1 MAATSIQEVELRI
14 TAETKALRTELDS
27 VNSKLD
33 KLADHKQKMK
43 GIGEGFKSALPDLTK
58 FGLAAGAAA
67 IALDFATDSV
77 KAFLARDRGLAE
89 LSAIT
94 GIAGQGLD
102 DLSAAA
108 TSLSLEFG
116 GPVTDQIES
125 FKGVLSR
132 LGPDF
137 GKSAEAMEMMGKSIN
152 TLAIAGGIDAPAA
165 MDALTTSMLQ
175 FGVDLSNPTYAAGEA
190 ARMMN
195 VLAAGAQAGA
205 AEIPQIADAIK
216 QAGVA
221 ASSANLS
228 FEETNAALQVLA
240 AGGKVGA
247 EAGVALRNV
256 IGLLVK
262 QSGPG
267 AQALAEL
274 GTSTEQLGNV
284 LTTQGLNAALELL
297 GDKMEGLSEA
307 ERLATLM
314 QLFGAENAAAA
325 GIMLRGADAADGQ
338 ASALKGLT
346 TAITD
351 TNKANEQAAIINDT
365 MSARWNKV
373 TNALGI
379 AGEKLVEGASFV
391 VQYTSGIGQL
401 FDATEG
407 LEEEE
412 RKLAEEQAKVNAEL
426 RKQISFTPE
435 AVASFQKLRDEG
447 SQVVDVYLKGRN
459 AINALNA
466 ALKAAAATPQKDGE
480 QAKTTLEELEAQIK
494 GFQEAQKKAT
504 DRTQWQS
511 YEKQIESTQKKI
523 DAITG
528 GKKTTRAAKRE
539 KSPLEIE
546 NEAFEKAR
554 MGIAKLHNEWT
565 GFVTDADPEKLPI
578 KDIDNMIAGPIEPT
592 ITALDRLNIKAL
604 EFGDTLTG
612 WAESARPTTE
622 ALVGIFQNIGEAAGE
637 GSALMKAASITAT
650 TIKSYEGATAAYA
663 SAAAVPGIGFI
674 LAPIAAA
681 AALAAGLANVSKIA
695 SLAVGTTRVPTDQIA
710 QLHRGETVL
719 PSSFAEGVRSGDM
732 ALVGGGKQR
741 RGRVKRQAVDAR
753 VHVVQ
758 FASMSQSAAYE
769 TGRLNR

>member
-1 MAATSIQEVELRI
+1 MADKSTTELELLI
-14 TAETKALRTELDS
+14 TANADKFEKELAA
-27 VNSKLD
+27 VNKQLD
-33 KLADHKQKMK
+33 KLKDHKAKAE
-43 GIGEGFKSALPDLTK
+43 GIGAGFKSALPDLTK
-58 FGLAAGAAA
+58 FGLAAGATA
-67 IALDFATDSV
+67 IALDFATNSV
-77 KAFLARDRGLAE
+77 QAFLSRDRGLAE

-94 GIAGQGLD
+94 GIAGEGLD
-102 DLSAAA
+102 DLSSAA

-132 LGPDF
+132 LGPEF
-137 GKSAEAMEMMGKSIN
+137 GKSAEAMEMMGRNIN

-175 FGVDLSNPTYAAGEA
+175 FGVDVSNPIYAASEA

-221 ASSANLS
+221 ASAANIS

-240 AGGKVGA
+240 AGGKVGS

-274 GTSTEQLGNV
+274 GTSTEQLGKV

-314 QLFGAENAAAA
+314 QLFGTENAAAA
-325 GIMLRGADAADGQ
+325 GIMLKGADAADGQ

-346 TAITD
+346 TAITG

-365 MSARWNKV
+365 MSARWDKV

-379 AGEKLVEGASFV
+379 AGEKLVEGTSFI
-391 VQYTSGIGQL
+391 VQYTSGIGQF

-412 RKLAEEQAKVNAEL
+412 RKLAEEQAKVNEEL
-426 RKQISFTPE
+426 RKQISFTPG

-466 ALKAAAATPQKDGE
+466 ALQAAAAAPKGE
-480 QAKTTLEELEAQIK
+480 EAKTTLEELEAQIA
-494 GFQEAQKKAT
+494 GFKEAQKKAT
-504 DRTQWQS
+504 DRTEWLS
-511 YEKQIESTQKKI
+511 YEKQIEATQKKI
-523 DAITG
+523 EKITG
-528 GKKTTRAAKRE
+528 TQARTQTRTSG
-539 KSPLEIE
+539 KSPLELE
-546 NEAFEKAR
+546 NEAFDKAR
-554 MGIAKLHNEWT
+554 IGIAKLHNEWT
-565 GFVTDADPEKLPI
+565 GFADAVDITAAQMQDVGGAQLVDSLEEQDTIVNRLIVGYGSLGLTIGSVADLFTSAFSGGGDALTGVLKQMGNMFITFVEGAILAGSAFASVSAILTAGISAI
-578 KDIDNMIAGPIEPT
+578 KDAPLLAAAII
-592 ITALDRLNIKAL
+592 AL
-604 EFGDTLTG
+604 E
-612 WAESARPTTE
+612 
-622 ALVGIFQNIGEAAGE
+622 AGR
-637 GSALMKAASITAT
+637 GYI
-650 TIKSYEGATAAYA
+650 
-663 SAAAVPGIGFI
+663 
-674 LAPIAAA
+674 
-681 AALAAGLANVSKIA
+681 N
-695 SLAVGTTRVPTDQIA
+695 SLAVGTTNVPHDQLA
-710 QLHRGETVL
+710 MVHRGESVIPRT
-719 PSSFAEGVRSGDM
+719 FNEGIQRGEM
-732 ALVGGGKQR
+732 ALVGRGKAESPSQTIRQQRAGAFDVTARIDESGFRSVSSRDTYR
-741 RGRVKRQAVDAR
+741 RGAR
-753 VHVVQ
+753 T
-758 FASMSQSAAYE
+758 F
-769 TGRLNR
+769 